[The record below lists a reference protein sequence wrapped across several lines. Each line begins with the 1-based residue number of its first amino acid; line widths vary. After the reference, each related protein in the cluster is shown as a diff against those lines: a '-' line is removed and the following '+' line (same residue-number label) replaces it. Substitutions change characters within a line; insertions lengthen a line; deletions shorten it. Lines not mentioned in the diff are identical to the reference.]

1 MHLRRILY
9 NFCFIHS
16 FHVNPNQFQHFSK
29 LLFRI
34 ANRGEQNRNFD
45 YILWAVAL
53 NLFLQHWSYLKFC
66 VPNFSSF
73 TNVLKIYFLNDQRT
87 AQVCTK
93 SFELFLQGAK
103 NIKDNIQTN
112 KQWRSS
118 LKRNWHLCSSI
129 NDKKYWYYWD
139 KSCFHSKFNS

>member
-1 MHLRRILY
+1 MSIRI
-9 NFCFIHS
+9 NFSI
-16 FHVNPNQFQHFSK
+16 FQK

-66 VPNFSSF
+66 GPNFSSF

-87 AQVCTK
+87 AHVCTK

-112 KQWRSS
+112 KQWRSR
-118 LKRNWHLCSSI
+118 LKHNWHLCTMHL
-129 NDKKYWYYWD
+129 YE
-139 KSCFHSKFNS
+139 CFVANFIHKQYENILYNSVEHTEQDLLLRW